1 MINNWRNKWDFSLCQ
16 QTIFLSIFANVPLN
30 QWKTAVIPSP
40 APLPCSRI
48 LKERFIIIAFLLL
61 HKVWL
66 LGDFFFV
73 ICFLN
78 HTSLEPRFY
87 EDRFLMQCKN
97 VHQIKNAHIH
107 WTKVFITTVH
117 VAECQEAVKQRNNI
131 IQLFGTRGWNH
142 CETCTVYKLSLM
154 NKSREQKKKNKE
166 TQPNTTKMRQSSL
179 PLLPLSIIK

>member
-16 QTIFLSIFANVPLN
+16 QTIFLSIFCQCTTEPMKNSSNSL
-30 QWKTAVIPSP
+30 PSP
-40 APLPCSRI
+40 SPLLQNTEGMVYNNCI
-48 LKERFIIIAFLLL
+48 FIASQGL
-61 HKVWL
+61 VAW
-66 LGDFFFV
+66 GFFFV

-154 NKSREQKKKNKE
+154 NKSREQKKKIRKHSQTPQRWGNHLF
-166 TQPNTTKMRQSSL
+166 PSYHS
-179 PLLPLSIIK
+179 P